1 MVAIPPRRLAQLRPG
16 ADVGM
21 ISASARRPALLCLK
35 HGVRTFLPVRNF
47 EAQATPRLPRIC
59 HATPATRHR
68 LRHHVRA
75 GAAGAQTL
83 LFRRSRYEE
92 KLLAG
97 MGSEIVGNWAREMR
111 NGAGAAGV
119 SSELHSQEVWTHTLV
134 PVEGARCTAALGK
147 EEEKVFGGGGGARWM
162 VGEGKRR
169 DKYVAVWQY
178 LLPRSMIAERI
189 LDTPPTVGKCRNFP
203 ALHRLALAI
212 CRRPRAATDS
222 RLRRLAL
229 TPTLS
234 ACSLRSM
241 PAHLSLLPSLP
252 VPLFSLTL
260 GSVLSMDPSHL
271 PRSSP
276 PPPTALFC
284 SSYSS
289 SLGSSLL
296 PLNARPCRLSSR
308 AARADSG
315 GLVQQTRWVMIAL
328 GKVLRTAQARR
339 LGSQCTRRAGL
350 YF

>member
-1 MVAIPPRRLAQLRPG
+1 
-16 ADVGM
+16 M
-21 ISASARRPALLCLK
+21 ISASARRPALPLSQARGAHILAGAQFRSAS
-35 HGVRTFLPVRNF
+35 HSASPTDLPCHARNQ
-47 EAQATPRLPRIC
+47 ASVATPRESWGSGSTD
-59 HATPATRHR
+59 TPVPAVERAPA
-68 LRHHVRA
+68 VRRRWGRRKRRFL
-75 GAAGAQTL
+75 GAAA
-83 LFRRSRYEE
+83 
-92 KLLAG
+92 
-97 MGSEIVGNWAREMR
+97 
-111 NGAGAAGV
+111 
-119 SSELHSQEVWTHTLV
+119 
-134 PVEGARCTAALGK
+134 
-147 EEEKVFGGGGGARWM
+147 ARWM

-169 DKYVAVWQY
+169 DKYVAVWPIFAASINDSRAHSRHTAHCGEVCRTFQVCRTAASGTSS
-178 LLPRSMIAERI
+178 LPTGSEKQRSIYTA
-189 LDTPPTVGKCRNFP
+189 V

-241 PAHLSLLPSLP
+241 PASHLSLLPSLP
-252 VPLFSLTL
+252 VPLFFLDSL